1 MPCRITLNANGGPEV
16 LRLEQVQAQQPGPG
30 EVWLEQAAIGVN
42 PLDLGQR
49 SGAVPIP
56 LPSGLGLEGAGV
68 VAALG
73 PGVSG
78 LAPGDRVAYALSLIH
93 I

>member
-1 MPCRITLNANGGPEV
+1 MPSRITLNANGGPEV

-49 SGAVPIP
+49 TGASPRHP
-56 LPSGLGLEGAGV
+56 PGRTHHPAT
-68 VAALG
+68 ALH
-73 PGVSG
+73 
-78 LAPGDRVAYALSLIH
+78 R
-93 I
+93 